1 MSVLRQVWGN
11 PQLPVRSNLR
21 SDADSA
27 RAVLYTLIYNN
38 DEDRLLSIIISFY

>member
-1 MSVLRQVWGN
+1 MSFLRQVWGN

-27 RAVLYTLIYNN
+27 RAVLYTLIYN
-38 DEDRLLSIIISFY
+38 DKDRPLSIIISFY